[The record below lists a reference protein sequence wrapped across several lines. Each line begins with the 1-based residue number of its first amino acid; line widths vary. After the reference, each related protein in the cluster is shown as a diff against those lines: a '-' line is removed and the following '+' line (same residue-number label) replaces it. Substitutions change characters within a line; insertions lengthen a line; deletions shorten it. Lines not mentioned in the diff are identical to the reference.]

1 MQHSLQDSLQ
11 DSLQH
16 ARASCCQAKKEN
28 TANNYRYDRQA
39 RTVRSDA
46 ASRSAHPF
54 RHTHTSFKCRSYLL
68 AKNNYPRDAK

>member
-1 MQHSLQDSLQ
+1 MTACSMQEL
-11 DSLQH
+11 
-16 ARASCCQAKKEN
+16 AAAKKEN

-54 RHTHTSFKCRSYLL
+54 RHTHIVHMPQLL
-68 AKNNYPRDAK
+68 AG